1 MRKVK
6 HVQSLL
12 ANCDILLVQ
21 ETWALRDQVGK
32 LNEYFDEYNT
42 YGVSSINANEL
53 LSGRPYGEVSFLFKK
68 SMSPNIKCIEIKSK
82 RVRCIRVNTDMGLV
96 YLFNVYMPCDTNTNE
111 HLCDYNNIMIL
122 TDIAKLRLTQ
132 K

>member
-12 ANCDILLVQ
+12 ANCNILLVQ

-32 LNEYFDEYNT
+32 LNQYFDEYNT

-53 LSGRPYGEVSFLFKK
+53 LSGRPYGEVSFLVVFSFFEKTTYCCRARRL
-68 SMSPNIKCIEIKSK
+68 SVCPS
-82 RVRCIRVNTDMGLV
+82 VRLSVRPSVCPSVRPSVVCGNN
-96 YLFNVYMPCDTNTNE
+96 LFS
-111 HLCDYNNIMIL
+111 
-122 TDIAKLRLTQ
+122 R
-132 K
+132 